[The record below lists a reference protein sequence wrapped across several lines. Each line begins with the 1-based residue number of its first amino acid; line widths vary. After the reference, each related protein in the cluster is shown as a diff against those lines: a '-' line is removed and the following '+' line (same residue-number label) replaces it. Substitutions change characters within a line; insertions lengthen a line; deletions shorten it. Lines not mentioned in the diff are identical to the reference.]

1 MLNKTDN
8 GHWTDAKKTEAVK
21 TYLLIGNV
29 AMTARMLD
37 IPEVTVRLWRKEDWW
52 KDAVTEIR
60 HSGKVELTGKLRKI
74 VEASVAVIEDRIVNG
89 DFVFDQKTGE
99 VVRKPVNLKD
109 AHKVAI
115 DMVDRQNMLDK
126 EVDGASDS
134 TGTKNIAASI
144 EKLAEAFANFAA
156 KTISKE

>member
-1 MLNKTDN
+1 MNKKDEN
-8 GHWTDAKKTEAVK
+8 GYWTDAKKMEAVK

-37 IPEVTVRLWRKEDWW
+37 IPDVTLRSWRREDWW
-52 KDAVTEIR
+52 KDAVNEIR
-60 HSGKVELTGKLRKI
+60 HTGKVELTGKLKKI

-109 AHKVAI
+109 AHKVAV
-115 DMVDRQNMLDK
+115 DMVDRQGILEK
-126 EVDGASDS
+126 EADGKTDAGDAKS
-134 TGTKNIAASI
+134 IAASI
-144 EKLAEAFANFAA
+144 EKLAEVFSQFAE
-156 KTISKE
+156 KTVKKE